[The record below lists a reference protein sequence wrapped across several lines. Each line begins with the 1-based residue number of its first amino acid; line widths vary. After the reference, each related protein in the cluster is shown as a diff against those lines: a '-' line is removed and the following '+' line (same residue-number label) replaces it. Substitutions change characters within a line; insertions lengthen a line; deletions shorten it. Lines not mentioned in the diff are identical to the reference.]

1 MKQHERIPLEEQ
13 PILGQQERLPFFATP
28 AGRTISALLMIVIV
42 GLVLIMS
49 QGSGAVSYEMDDMQL
64 AVAGPDKSPVFLPYS
79 SIQAVRLVS
88 DFTLGHAVAATDWND
103 GWCGQYENEDIG
115 LFTLYAYSSG
125 SYIVVEHADGVLIF
139 SMKTQKA
146 TQKAYQELLAKVS

>member
-1 MKQHERIPLEEQ
+1 MKQHEHIPLEEQ

-49 QGSGAVSYEMDDMQL
+49 QGSGALSYEMDDMQL

-88 DFTLGHAVAATDWND
+88 DFTLQWPRRIGMTGGAGSTKMRTLACLPCMPTAAAAT
-103 GWCGQYENEDIG
+103 
-115 LFTLYAYSSG
+115 
-125 SYIVVEHADGVLIF
+125 
-139 SMKTQKA
+139 
-146 TQKAYQELLAKVS
+146 LL